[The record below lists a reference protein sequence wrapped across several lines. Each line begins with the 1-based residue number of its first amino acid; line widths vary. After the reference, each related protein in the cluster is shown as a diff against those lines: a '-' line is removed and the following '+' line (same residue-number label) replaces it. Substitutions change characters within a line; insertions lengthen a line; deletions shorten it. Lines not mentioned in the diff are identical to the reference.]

1 MLLYIVCSRIFV
13 DLVAEVEAFWVVGV
27 AEVVV
32 GEESYSYAPWG
43 EMTMV
48 VAEVEAAEV
57 VRNSCWAEVH
67 YSSDYP

>member
-13 DLVAEVEAFWVVGV
+13 DLVAEVEAFWAVGV

-32 GEESYSYAPWG
+32 GEESYSYAPWD

-48 VAEVEAAEV
+48 AAVGVAEVV
-57 VRNSCWAEVH
+57 MSSCWTAVH
-67 YSSDYP
+67 YSADYP

>member
-13 DLVAEVEAFWVVGV
+13 DLVAEVEAFWAVG
-27 AEVVV
+27 V